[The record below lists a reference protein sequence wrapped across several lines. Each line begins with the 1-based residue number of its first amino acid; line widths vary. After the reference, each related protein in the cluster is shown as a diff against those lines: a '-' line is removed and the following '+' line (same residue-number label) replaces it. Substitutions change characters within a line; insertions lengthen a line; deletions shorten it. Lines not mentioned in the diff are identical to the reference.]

1 MKDFLTDI
9 VHHTLGTGKIDVIK
23 ISGDDKETKIESV
36 SEDRTLILT
45 ATFNEVNADFA
56 GVFGMPNLSKLNT
69 ILNIPEYAK
78 DATIE
83 LKREKRNGVDTPV
96 GVRFENTN
104 GDFKNDY
111 RFMTTEVINEKLRT
125 IKFKGAKWNIS
136 IEPTVAAI
144 QRLKFQA
151 QANNEEPTFIAKTEG
166 NNLKF
171 YFGDAST
178 HAGNFV
184 FQSDVTGT
192 LTKAWAWP
200 VTLVMSILNLQG
212 DKTMEFSDEGV
223 AKITVDSGLIKY
235 EYLLPAKT
243 N

>member
-23 ISGDDKETKIESV
+23 ITGDDKETKIQSV
-36 SEDRTLILT
+36 SEDRTLILN
-45 ATFNEVNADFA
+45 ATFNEVNPDFA
-56 GVFGMPNLSKLNT
+56 GVFGMPNLAKLNT

-83 LKREKRNGVDTPV
+83 LKRETRNGASTPV
-96 GVRFENTN
+96 GIHFENAN

-111 RFMTTEVINEKLRT
+111 RFMTTEVINEKLKTVTFR
-125 IKFKGAKWNIS
+125 GANFGVT

-166 NNLKF
+166 TNLKF

-192 LTKAWAWP
+192 ITKGWAWP

-212 DKTMEFSDEGV
+212 DKTMQFSDDGV

-243 N
+243 K